1 MNRRLSA
8 TAFLTAVLVS
18 IALVASGAPA
28 PTAKTDDVKFTDA
41 QKQTAE
47 FMGYW
52 KNLPLTPQQEAIKRE
67 ALSALPAPCCDD
79 NSLYTCCCPCNM
91 AKTSWGLANY
101 LIAKK
106 GYGVHQVRTKVAD
119 WVRFINPQGYPGD
132 TCYTGGCNKPFAK
145 AGCGGMAE
153 PVVF

>member
-1 MNRRLSA
+1 MKR
-8 TAFLTAVLVS
+8 
-18 IALVASGAPA
+18 IALAVFALAALGGIAWAAATTPA
-28 PTAKTDDVKFTDA
+28 DPKFTDA

-52 KNLPLTPQQEAIKRE
+52 KTIQLTPQQEGVKRE
-67 ALSALPAPCCDD
+67 ALTALPAPCCSD

-101 LIAKK
+101 LIVKK
-106 GYGVHQVRTKVAD
+106 GYGVEQVRAKVSE
-119 WVRFINPQGYPGD
+119 WVKFINPQGYPGD
-132 TCYTGGCNKPFAK
+132 TCYTGGCNKAFAK